1 MKNKTKVIFHIDLN
15 AFYASCHMI
24 EEPYLEDV
32 PFIVGG
38 SAVLR
43 RGIVLTASYKA
54 RAFGIRSGMNVKDA
68 MDMCKTLRVI
78 PPKFQLYME
87 HSHAFFNFLESWSPR
102 IMKASIDEAYMDMT
116 HHENPLEVAKEI
128 QNTLLKTYQ
137 LPSSIG
143 IASTLFLAKM
153 ASDMKKPLGLT
164 VLRKKDIVEMLF
176 KEPIESLYGLGK
188 KTYPHLIEKGIKTI
202 GAFTLKEFEH
212 HILDVMS
219 SHQYQDFLNHIYGN
233 STNIISTDYEQP
245 KSISQ
250 ETTFNYAMDESELIK
265 DVMRPLIDE
274 VIKRLHDK
282 ALLAKTVGFKYKDE
296 NFNSKTRSKTLL
308 EQTSEKNIIE
318 DAIFSLFDF
327 HYDHIPIRLI
337 GVYVLT
343 YQEVEMF
350 NLFTYE
356 RFIKN

>member
-15 AFYASCHMI
+15 AFYASCHAI
-24 EEPYLEDV
+24 EEPYLNDV

-54 RAFGIRSGMNVKDA
+54 RAYGIRSGMNVKDA
-68 MDMCKTLRVI
+68 MDLCKTLRVI
-78 PPKFQLYME
+78 PPQFQLYMH
-87 HSHAFFNFLESWSPR
+87 HSKAFFSYIETLSPL
-102 IMKASIDEAYMDMT
+102 IMKASIDEAYIDMT
-116 HHENPLEVAKEI
+116 HHSDPLSIAKEM
-128 QNTLLKTYQ
+128 QKTLLETYQ

-164 VLRKKDIVEMLF
+164 ILRKKDLVEMLF
-176 KEPIESLYGLGK
+176 KEPIESLYGLGR
-188 KTYPHLIEKGIKTI
+188 KTYPHLIERGITTI
-202 GAFTLKEFEH
+202 GLFTLKEHEH
-212 HILDVMS
+212 KILEVMS
-219 SHQYQDFLNHIYGN
+219 YNQYQDFLNHIFGH
-233 STNIISTDYEQP
+233 STDVISIVYEQP

-265 DVMRPLIDE
+265 EVMRPLIYE
-274 VIKRLHDK
+274 IVSRLK
-282 ALLAKTVGFKYKDE
+282 ENRLLGKTIGYKFKDAS
-296 NFNSKTRSKTLL
+296 FSSKTRSKALVNPTDDV
-308 EQTSEKNIIE
+308 TIIE
-318 DAIFSLFDF
+318 DAILSLFDM
-327 HYDHIPIRLI
+327 HYDHTPIRLI
-337 GVYVLT
+337 GVYIQT
-343 YQEVEMF
+343 HQESEMF